1 MRSEPR
7 PQGFRQE
14 ENRLTTGTVLQVDI
28 DETMRAS
35 YLDYAMSVIVSR
47 ALPDARDGL
56 KPVHRR
62 ILYAMHDMGL
72 HHNTPYKKSARIVG
86 EVLGKYHPHSDDAV
100 YEAMARM
107 AQDFSMRYPLVDGQG
122 NFGSIDG
129 DSPAAMRYTEA
140 RMARIAE
147 EMLADIDRDTV
158 EYTANFDDSLTEP
171 SVLPARL
178 PNLLL
183 NGSSGIA
190 VGMATNIA
198 PHNLNELCDAII
210 YLIDRYVEIDEVT
223 VEDLLH
229 LVQGPDFPTGG
240 LIVGSEAIRTAYVSG
255 RGRITMRAVT
265 HIEEMRGNRQR
276 IVVTE
281 LPYQVNK
288 ANLLERIATLVRED
302 RLSEITDL
310 RDESD
315 RRGMSIV
322 IELKR
327 GAQPRQVLGQLLK
340 YTQLQATFGY
350 NCLALVDGAPR
361 TLSLKQALQLY
372 VEHRREVIVRRARF
386 DLQKTR
392 DRAHL
397 LEGLRLALDHIDAVI
412 RTIRASPD
420 TDTARTRLMEHF
432 ALSELQAQ
440 AILDMPL
447 RRLAGLEQQKIEDE
461 YVEVIQAI
469 AYLEDL
475 LANPLQVLYLIRQ
488 DVQELKARYGDAR
501 RTHIVEGESG
511 SIDVRDLVPDLQVLI
526 SITRRGYIKRTP
538 VKAYH
543 LREDQKRRMV
553 GVPGMETREEDSVR
567 HLFAAGS
574 LDGTLFLTNKGR
586 VYQEPVYQIPE
597 GDRTAKGIPL
607 RNLIRLEED
616 ERVTAALP
624 VPDFQADACLT
635 LVTALGQVKRVPLN
649 EFSGVRANGL
659 LAFGLDEGD
668 ELGWALLTDERH
680 DLILTTQSAR
690 TLRFPIEQ
698 VRARGRT
705 ASGIRAIRLEEGDRV
720 AYADVISVSDSGAAE
735 SATGEDAWELLL
747 VTENGFGKRTL
758 LDEYPVQGRGT
769 GGVTSLHRRYL
780 EQTGPVVAGVVVRPN
795 DEVTLI
801 TGNGMALH
809 TAVEQIPQVGR
820 SARGQIVMN
829 VLKGDRLT
837 AVAAHP
843 AAMGEREDAGSAG
856 GQA

>member
-1 MRSEPR
+1 M
-7 PQGFRQE
+7 
-14 ENRLTTGTVLQVDI
+14 TTGTILQVDI

-62 ILYAMHDMGL
+62 ILYAMYDMGL
-72 HHNTPYKKSARIVG
+72 RHNTPHKKSARIVG

-107 AQDFSMRYPLVDGQG
+107 TQDFSMRYPLVDGQG

-147 EMLADIDRDTV
+147 EMLADIAKDTV
-158 EYTANFDDSLTEP
+158 EHTANFDDSLTEP

-198 PHNLNELCDAII
+198 PHNLNELCDAIV
-210 YLIDRYVEIDEVT
+210 YLIERYAQIDEVT
-223 VEDLLH
+223 VQDLLH
-229 LVQGPDFPTGG
+229 LVEGPDFPTGG
-240 LIVGSEAIRTAYVSG
+240 LIVGSETIRTAYVTG
-255 RGRITMRAVT
+255 RGRITVRAVT

-288 ANLLERIATLVRED
+288 ANLLERIAALVRQD
-302 RLSEITDL
+302 RISDITDL

-327 GAQPRQVLGQLLK
+327 GAQPGQVLGQLLK
-340 YTQLQATFGY
+340 YTQLQTTFGY

-361 TLSLKQALQLY
+361 TLSLKQALQIHI
-372 VEHRREVIVRRARF
+372 EHRREVIVRRSQF
-386 DLQKTR
+386 DLQKAR
-392 DRAHL
+392 ERAHL
-397 LEGLRLALDHIDAVI
+397 LEGLRLALEHIDAVI
-412 RTIRASPD
+412 RTIRESPD
-420 TDTARTRLMEHF
+420 TDSARRRLMERF
-432 ALSELQAQ
+432 ELSEPQAQ

-447 RRLAGLEQQKIEDE
+447 RRLAGLEQQRIEDE
-461 YVEVIQAI
+461 YAEVIQTI
-469 AYLEDL
+469 ASLEDL
-475 LANPLQVLYLIRQ
+475 LANPLKVLYLIRQ
-488 DVQELKARYGDAR
+488 DVQALKARSGEGR
-501 RTHIVEGESG
+501 RTHIVHGESG
-511 SIDVRDLVPDLQVLI
+511 SIDVRDLVPDLRVLI
-526 SITRRGYIKRTP
+526 SITQRGYIKRTP
-538 VKAYH
+538 AKAYR
-543 LREDQKRRMV
+543 LRGEQRRRMV
-553 GVPGMETREEDSVR
+553 GVPGMEIREEDSVR

-597 GDRTAKGIPL
+597 GDRAAKGIPL
-607 RNLIRLEED
+607 RNLIRLGEGET
-616 ERVTAALP
+616 VTAALP
-624 VPDFQADACLT
+624 VPDFEADASLI
-635 LVTALGQVKRVPLN
+635 LVTALGQIKRVSLN

-659 LAFGLDEGD
+659 LALGLDEGD
-668 ELGWALLTDERH
+668 ELGWALLTEGRH
-680 DLILTTQSAR
+680 DVILTTQKAK
-690 TLRFPIEQ
+690 TLRFSVER
-698 VRARGRT
+698 VRVRGRN
-705 ASGIRAIRLEEGDRV
+705 ASGIKAIRLAEGDRV
-720 AYADVISVSDSGAAE
+720 AYADVIPVADSGTADSSAADS
-735 SATGEDAWELLL
+735 SAADSGVIDGGAWELLL
-747 VTENGFGKRTL
+747 VTENGFGKRTA
-758 LDEYPVQGRGT
+758 LDQYPVQGRGT
-769 GGVTSLHRRYL
+769 GGVTSIHRRYL
-780 EQTGPVVAGVVVRPN
+780 ELTGPVVAGVVVRPE

-801 TGNGMALH
+801 TGSGMALH
-809 TAVEQIPQVGR
+809 TAVEGIPQAGR

-837 AVAAHP
+837 AVASH
-843 AAMGEREDAGSAG
+843 DADTGDPKDSSSVNRA
-856 GQA
+856 